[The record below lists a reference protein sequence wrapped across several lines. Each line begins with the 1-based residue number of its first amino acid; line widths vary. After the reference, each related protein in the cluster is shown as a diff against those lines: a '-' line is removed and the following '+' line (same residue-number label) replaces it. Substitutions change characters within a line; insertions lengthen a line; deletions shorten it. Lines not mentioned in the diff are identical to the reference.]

1 MWTFLF
7 LIFVLGV
14 GLTLW
19 EYAGRHLM
27 RDIGTPSYAVLE
39 RYREY
44 EIREYDPFV
53 SVEVAVSGDT
63 EEAMSVGFSILSA
76 YLSQLEDG
84 GEPVVQ
90 ESAGASSASEGHL
103 VAFALPSRYTTSN
116 LPKPDDERMTFR
128 IIPGGIRAALR
139 FRGIPTDRR
148 VAAKTTLLRKLLV
161 RDRHVSSDDYVEA
174 ELVQYAPPHSM
185 PIAATNEICIDIE
198 R

>member
-27 RDIGTPSYAVLE
+27 QDIGAPSYTVLE

-44 EIREYDPFV
+44 EIREYEPFV
-53 SVEVAVSGDT
+53 SVEAAVSGDT
-63 EEAMSVGFSILSA
+63 EEAMSVGFSILSQ
-76 YLSQLEDG
+76 YLSQIENED
-84 GEPVVQ
+84 EPVVQ
-90 ESAGASSASEGHL
+90 EGAGASFAGEEHR
-103 VAFALPSRYTTSN
+103 VAFALPSRYTTSE
-116 LPKPDDERMTFR
+116 LPKPNDSRMTFR
-128 IIPGGIRAALR
+128 VVSGGIRAALR
-139 FRGIPTDRR
+139 FRGIPSDRR
-148 VAAKTTLLRKLLV
+148 VTAKIALLRKLLT
-161 RDRHVSSDDYVEA
+161 RDRHVSSDDDAEA

-185 PIAATNEICIDIE
+185 PIAATNEILIDIE